1 MAGSRLRGRM
11 RPDPNE
17 LIRTAF
23 ERDGATTS
31 HDGNGK
37 PDNPYGTGI
46 QANNHDDPSSEPGF
60 YIRKGHV
67 H

>member
-1 MAGSRLRGRM
+1 MQSKSKRARLRPVCGRPM
-11 RPDPNE
+11 KK
-17 LIRTAF
+17 
-23 ERDGATTS
+23 
-31 HDGNGK
+31 NGK
-37 PDNPYGTGI
+37 PDDRYDTGI